1 MVQLSRA
8 RKMEQM
14 KNVAILTGSKQD
26 CGIYYYARNL
36 HNMLTKS
43 KHNNY
48 LLFTCDSE
56 SEMQKI
62 VQDNSID
69 VVIHN
74 WHPTTM
80 RWLNQY
86 VIDKNKV
93 RQFMIIGHEGRF
105 ETIHFHNIEHY
116 ITIDVTAPDTEKVHP
131 GVRPIV
137 IYEDIQYSSPGNV
150 LKIGTSGIGQH
161 NKNLNVI
168 IDIINR
174 QFNEP
179 VELNVHFSP
188 GFYTPLKED
197 AITQLIEHYKKY
209 AKSNVKINYTLERFS
224 EYDLIKWLNNNDINI
239 YYYETFDAVGVSGS
253 TDRALSARKP
263 IGVNTSNFFRHII
276 SDDIN
281 IEKTPI
287 KEIVAKGLTPLSKY
301 YTMWNSDTLLAQYDG
316 LVNSK

>member
-1 MVQLSRA
+1 MGQV
-8 RKMEQM
+8 

-36 HNMLTKS
+36 HNMLKES
-43 KHNNY
+43 KQNNY
-48 LLFTCDSE
+48 MLFTCDSE
-56 SEMQKI
+56 AEMIKI
-62 VQDNSID
+62 VKDNSID
-69 VVIHN
+69 VIVHN

-80 RWLNQY
+80 RWLSQS
-86 VIDKNKV
+86 VIDRTQT

-105 ETIHFHNIEHY
+105 ETVHFHNLEHY

-137 IYEDIQYSSPGNV
+137 IYDDIQYSPPGEI

-161 NKNLNVI
+161 NKNLQVI
-168 IDIINR
+168 IVIINS

-188 GFYTPLKED
+188 GFYTPLKENG
-197 AITQLIEHYKKY
+197 ITSLIENYKQL
-209 AKSNVKINYTLERFS
+209 AKPNIKINYTLERFS
-224 EYDLIKWLNNNDINI
+224 EYELIKWLNNNDINL
-239 YYYETFDAVGVSGS
+239 YYYEHFDAVGVSGS

-287 KEIVAKGLTPLSKY
+287 KEIVSKGLTPVEKY
-301 YTMWNSDTLLAQYDG
+301 YTMWNLNTLLAQYDG

>member
-1 MVQLSRA
+1 
-8 RKMEQM
+8 MEQM

-36 HNMLTKS
+36 HNMLKQS
-43 KHNNY
+43 KVNNY

-56 SEMQKI
+56 HEMREICSNNQ
-62 VQDNSID
+62 ID
-69 VVIHN
+69 VIVYN

-80 RWLNQY
+80 RWINQS
-86 VIDKNKV
+86 VIDNTRI
-93 RQFMIIGHEGRF
+93 RQFMIIGHEGNF
-105 ETIHFHNIEHY
+105 ETVKFYNLEHY
-116 ITIDVTAPDTEKVHP
+116 ITIDVTAKETHNVHP
-131 GVRPIV
+131 GIRPI
-137 IYEDIQYSSPGNV
+137 ILYDDIQYLPPKEI

-161 NKNLNVI
+161 NKNLHRI
-168 IDIINR
+168 IDIINV
-174 QFNEP
+174 QFDEF

-188 GFYTPLKED
+188 GHYTPLKEFEL
-197 AITQLIEHYKKY
+197 INLIESSKHL
-209 AKSNVKINYTLERFS
+209 AKPNVKINYTLEKFS
-224 EYDLIKWLNNNDINI
+224 ERDLILWLNQNDINV

-281 IEKTPI
+281 IEKTSI
-287 KEIVAKGLTPLSKY
+287 KNIVAKGLTPLEKY
-301 YTMWNSDTLLAQYDG
+301 YKIWNIDTLLFQYDG